1 MRVDI
6 QVRYSTSELAAYR
19 AEGPRP
25 FCTQVIFL
33 GKIIHCGEFWPTGL
47 VLNEKAKAQ
56 GCSPTE
62 VISSIGI
69 KAGAPEDVPGSES
82 SAPPTKSFAQAIPAS
97 DTPKNGDWPTSGW
110 PALLPSLQRQV
121 GSRPFVSIQPL
132 VLTSVDRRKIVGK
145 WRARVR
151 FVWVPTMV

>member
-6 QVRYSTSELAAYR
+6 QRRYSTSELAAYR

-33 GKIIHCGEFWPTGL
+33 GKIIHSGELWPTGL

-62 VISSIGI
+62 VTSSIGI

-82 SAPPTKSFAQAIPAS
+82 SAPPDQI
-97 DTPKNGDWPTSGW
+97 
-110 PALLPSLQRQV
+110 L
-121 GSRPFVSIQPL
+121 
-132 VLTSVDRRKIVGK
+132 
-145 WRARVR
+145 RAGY
-151 FVWVPTMV
+151 PGE